1 MSDAEG
7 ITKVAF
13 IMVGLA
19 GFIALG
25 YFLTFVV
32 VPLVLL
38 VIAVDTVMRTSYQ
51 SKVKKLDAQGS
62 LDERPEIQNFDARI
76 HDGQIIIA
84 WMTDLPKGSSLDI
97 YRLPHDVAGTASEVI
112 EKGLCVHSTTRD
124 FTNDLSEVFVDHDA
138 PYGVHYY
145 IPVVKGTAVE
155 RQIIPY
161 TFLSFY
167 GGVKL
172 RERKKAYS
180 SRGDAVRIDYKAP
193 AQQVELPDGRSDVS
207 KTADEIVAGML
218 ERKRRDSE
226 LDEAI
231 AKIRAN
237 EELSDSEK
245 HEAIEI
251 LETQA
256 EPS

>member
-7 ITKVAF
+7 IAKVALV
-13 IMVGLA
+13 MAGLA
-19 GFIALG
+19 VLVALG

-32 VPLVLL
+32 IPLALIVV
-38 VIAVDTVMRTSYQ
+38 VIDTVMRANYNN
-51 SKVKKLDAQGS
+51 KVKKLVAKGS
-62 LDERPEIQNFDARI
+62 LDERPEIQNFDARF

-84 WMTDLPKGSSLDI
+84 WLTDLPKGSSLDI

-155 RQIIPY
+155 RQIIQY

-167 GGVKL
+167 GQVKF

-218 ERKRRDSE
+218 ERKRRDNE

-237 EELSDSEK
+237 PELSDSEK